1 MNKGEHGFPTSGLR
15 TDSLCI
21 YSTNKHKGTNTI
33 TYRKMCRVGKWTS
46 HRKHKWLF
54 NTHNLQLTLNTG
66 YQIITPFY
74 PADGK
79 EADSRLHHAQSGD
92 GARKLPSHAMLAAC
106 TARGRCWAL
115 AVICEVAA
123 PPPLT
128 QQSPSP
134 APSSQ
139 QNE

>member
-21 YSTNKHKGTNTI
+21 NSTNKHKGTNTI
-33 TYRKMCRVGKWTS
+33 TYRKMCRVGKRTS

-79 EADSRLHHAQSGD
+79 EADSQLHHAQSGD

-115 AVICEVAA
+115 AVICEVCSASTLDPA
-123 PPPLT
+123 VPLT
-128 QQSPSP
+128 CSLIP
-134 APSSQ
+134 AK
-139 QNE
+139 